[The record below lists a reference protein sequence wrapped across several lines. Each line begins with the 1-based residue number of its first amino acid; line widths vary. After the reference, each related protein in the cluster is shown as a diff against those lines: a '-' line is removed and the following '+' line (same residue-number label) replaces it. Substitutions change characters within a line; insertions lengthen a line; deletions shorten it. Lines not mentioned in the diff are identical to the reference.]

1 MPPVRL
7 DSSRVKPAAAMLAR
21 AFNGD
26 PLVGYLLPDEAS
38 RPRALQGG
46 CACLVRYGLLR
57 GEVYA
62 ASPAVEAV
70 AVWLPPGAAHA
81 SLADMARVGMPLL
94 PLSTGCGFLRR
105 FWNYYRHLERC
116 WTPLVHQPF
125 WYLQM
130 LGVDPACQRQ
140 GHARRLLEHVLDR
153 CDRHSVA
160 CCLDTAREENVTL
173 YERFGFRLLECATLP
188 GTSVTIWLM
197 SRAASREDPA
207 LHDLS
212 KGEGL

>member
-26 PLVGYLLPDEAS
+26 PLVGYLFPDEAS
-38 RPRALQGG
+38 RPRALERG

-62 ASPAVEAV
+62 LSPAIEGV
-70 AVWLPPGAAHA
+70 AVWLPPGAVHA

-94 PLSTGCGFLRR
+94 PLATGCRFLRR

-116 WTPLVHQPF
+116 WTPLANQPF
-125 WYLQM
+125 WYLQI

-140 GHARRLLEHVLDR
+140 GHARSLLEPVLDR
-153 CDRHSVA
+153 FDSQRVA

-173 YERFGFRLLECATLP
+173 YERFGFRLMECATLP

-197 SRAASREDPA
+197 TRTASLGNAPVR
-207 LHDLS
+207 HLS
-212 KGEGL
+212 GSEEP

>member
-7 DSSRVKPAAAMLAR
+7 DSSRVKRAAAMLAR

-26 PLVGYLLPDEAS
+26 PLVGYLLPDKAS
-38 RPRALQGG
+38 RPRALEQG

-62 ASPAVEAV
+62 PSPAVEGV

-94 PLSTGCGFLRR
+94 PLATGCGFLRR
-105 FWNYYRHLERC
+105 FWNYYRQLKRC
-116 WTPLVHQPF
+116 WTPLVDQPF
-125 WYLQM
+125 WYLQI
-130 LGVDPACQRQ
+130 LGIDPACRRH
-140 GHARRLLEHVLDR
+140 GHARNLLEPMLDR
-153 CDRHSVA
+153 FDRQSSS
-160 CCLDTAREENVTL
+160 CCLDTAREENITL

-188 GTSVTIWLM
+188 GTLVTIWLM
-197 SRAASREDPA
+197 TRTASLQNTPVR
-207 LHDLS
+207 HLS
-212 KGEGL
+212 TSEER